1 VHREFQPGRMGAQPA
16 SGHHHDHHGHDEHDH
31 AAELRALVATTVVV
45 GLLLGLDILFGLLGL
60 PYQTVFG
67 TRLALL
73 AAVIGGGRIVF
84 LAFAA
89 LLEGRI
95 GADIALAIATIAAGL
110 AGEYFVAAEVVFI
123 ALVGECLEAFT
134 FERAQRSIQK
144 VLEYRPQT
152 ARVLRGSDDDLREL
166 EIPVEGL
173 ALGDRIV
180 VRPGERIAADGVVVS
195 GRSAVDQAVLTGESL
210 PVDKGEGDPVYTGTY
225 NQFGQ
230 LVLRVQKL
238 GAETTLGQVIKLLAD
253 AQARKSPLERT
264 ADRYARMFLPIVLT
278 AALIV
283 FLGTNASVL
292 WSWRQSGRMAA
303 FDVMPALAVLVVTC
317 PCALIL
323 ATPAAMLA
331 ATARL
336 ARKGV
341 LVKGGAAIE
350 RLARVDAF
358 AFDKTGTLTE
368 GRPEIGDI
376 HLFHAEHHDE
386 RAVLALVA
394 AAEQPSEHPLAR
406 LVVNHARSLGVK
418 PAELAHFQAHP
429 GAGVEATLLEDS
441 GRAILVGNVRLI
453 REQGQAV
460 PDSVEQALTALDASG
475 QTPLLVAVNGRILG
489 AIGVRDRVRREA
501 HDVIHD
507 LKHLDLKDLTI
518 LTGDRLAC
526 AKTVGKKV
534 HVKQVEA
541 ELTPQGKA
549 EWVRRR
555 QEEGKV
561 VAMMGDGI
569 NDAPALAAAD
579 VGLAL
584 GGVGADIAA
593 EAGSI
598 VMMGAPLEP
607 LPEAIRL
614 ARQTVRVIRQ
624 NILIFA
630 FGLNGLAILLAA
642 LRVLG
647 PIAAA
652 ILHQVG
658 SLLVLLNAIRLLGFE
673 RWGEFPILRAGDRL
687 LDSCRSCRPSSAIDW
702 AWTRRRALVR
712 GGVLALILAYLGS
725 GLTIVEQGELGVL
738 QRFGRFEAPLL
749 PPGLHIRWPYPV
761 EWVTKVEPDLV
772 RVARVGLGGVSA
784 TERAR
789 GSVAWSA
796 SHGARRDESA
806 LFFTGDENMVELS
819 ALVEYRFAKE
829 AAAGLLFN
837 VASVENGVAA
847 AAEGAFREAVGRTAL
862 EDILAA
868 HRGEFE
874 AEVGRRLRA
883 RLAAT
888 GLNVTV
894 DQIRVV
900 DAHPPREVVPAYRD
914 VSAAVSDAERYRNEA
929 EAYASEQR
937 WQGKAEAQARRDA
950 AAARAASI
958 GARAEGERAAFTAK
972 VATHSAQPEL
982 TEFRLLWTALASAY
996 TGRPKLL
1003 LDPQAAG
1010 RRHVWLTEP
1019 GKLGAARVLEPE
1031 AARAR
1036 APQEPED

>member
-1 VHREFQPGRMGAQPA
+1 MHREFQPGRMTAHPA
-16 SGHHHDHHGHDEHDH
+16 DDHHHGHDAHDH
-31 AAELRALVATTVVV
+31 AAELRALVASTVVV
-45 GLLLGLDILFGLLGL
+45 GVLLGLDVLFGLLGL
-60 PYQTVFG
+60 PYQSVFG
-67 TRLALL
+67 LRLAVL
-73 AAVIGGGRIVF
+73 AALIGGGRIVF

-95 GADIALAIATIAAGL
+95 GADIALAIATIAAAL

-144 VLEYRPQT
+144 VLEFRPST
-152 ARVLRGSDDDLREL
+152 ARVLRGSEDDPREL
-166 EIPVEGL
+166 EVPVEGL
-173 ALGDRIV
+173 AIGDRIV
-180 VRPGERIAADGVVVS
+180 VRPGERIAADGVVLS

-210 PVDKGEGDPVYTGTY
+210 PVDKGEGDPVFTGTF

-230 LVLRVQKL
+230 LILRVEKL
-238 GAETTLGQVIKLLAD
+238 GAQTTLGQVIKLLAE
-253 AQARKSPLERT
+253 AQGRKSPLERT
-264 ADRYARMFLPIVLT
+264 ADRYARRFLPIVLA
-278 AALIV
+278 AALVV

-292 WSWRQSGRMAA
+292 WSWRQSGRMPV

-350 RLARVDAF
+350 QLARVNAF

-376 HLFHAEHHDE
+376 HLFDPEHHDE
-386 RAVLALVA
+386 RAVLALMA
-394 AAEQPSEHPLAR
+394 SAEQGSEHLLGR
-406 LVVNHARSLGVK
+406 LIVSHAKSLGLK
-418 PAELAHFQAHP
+418 PAELDRFEAHP
-429 GAGVEATLLEDS
+429 GAGVSATLAGDS
-441 GRAILVGNVRLI
+441 GSVLVGNLRLF
-453 REQGQAV
+453 RERGLTV
-460 PDSVEQALTALDASG
+460 PEPVEQAIAALDASG
-475 QTPLLVAVNGRILG
+475 QTPLLVARNDRIVG
-489 AIGVRDRVRREA
+489 AIGARDRVRREA

-507 LKHLDLKDLTI
+507 LKHLDIKDLTI
-518 LTGDRLAC
+518 LTGDRPAC
-526 AKTVGKKV
+526 ARAVAKKV

-541 ELTPQGKA
+541 ELTPRDKA

-561 VAMMGDGI
+561 VAMIGDGI
-569 NDAPALAAAD
+569 NDAPALALAD

-598 VMMGAPLEP
+598 VMMGAPLDP
-607 LPEAIRL
+607 LPEAVRL

-642 LRVLG
+642 LRMLG

-658 SLLVLLNAIRLLGFE
+658 SLLVLLNAIRLLGFG
-673 RWGEFPILRAGDRL
+673 RWHELAVVRAGDRVL
-687 LDSCRSCRPSSAIDW
+687 GSCRSCRPSSLLDW
-702 AWTRRRALVR
+702 AWTHRKGLVR
-712 GGVLALILAYLGS
+712 AGAVGLVLAYLGS
-725 GLTIVEQGELGVL
+725 GVTRIEQGELGVL
-738 QRFGRFEAPLL
+738 QRFGRFEPPLL
-749 PPGLHIRWPYPV
+749 SPGLHLRWPFPV
-761 EWVTKVEPDLV
+761 ESVTKLEPDLV
-772 RVARVGLGGVSA
+772 RVARVGPA
-784 TERAR
+784 TTERAR
-789 GSVAWSA
+789 GAVAWSA
-796 SHGARRDESA
+796 SHGAQRDESA

-829 AAAGLLFN
+829 AVADLLFN
-837 VASVENGVAA
+837 VAAVENGVTA

-868 HRGEFE
+868 HRGDFE
-874 AEVGRRLRA
+874 TEVGRLLRA

-888 GLNVTV
+888 GLMVTV
-894 DQIRVV
+894 DQVRVV

-937 WQGKAEAQARRDA
+937 WQGKAEAQARRDG
-950 AAARAASI
+950 AAARAALLR
-958 GARAEGERAAFTAK
+958 ARADGERAAFSAK
-972 VATHSAQPEL
+972 LASHAAHPEL
-982 TEFRLLWTALASAY
+982 TEFRLLWTTLASSYA
-996 TGRPKLL
+996 GRPKLL

-1019 GKLGAARVLEPE
+1019 GKLSAARALEPE
-1031 AARAR
+1031 PAPPK